1 MRYAA
6 FTMVQPE
13 DEPAAI
19 ADGGHGL
26 DVGRLRLVSVV
37 TPALFAAALL
47 VGTALFADD
56 VPLALL
62 ISVGVLTS
70 TAAAALFSA
79 IVFDVVERGE
89 ARLVQTNE
97 QLAALQL
104 AAMSIAEE
112 YELSQLLQRFVDIS
126 RQLTNARY
134 GALSVVDAD
143 GKILE
148 FITTGITDEQ
158 RARIGHPPVGRGLL
172 GEILHGGAL
181 RLNDMSKDLRAG
193 GFPPDHPP
201 MRSLLG
207 VPLQSRRGT
216 LGNLYLTDK
225 LDAPG
230 FSEADEQM
238 VRTFAAHAALAIETS
253 RLHGEARALAVL
265 RERER
270 IGMDL
275 HDGII
280 QSIYAVEL
288 GLEGAEEDFDSNA
301 PAAKASVGVA
311 IDQLNAIIR
320 DVRSYIF
327 ELRPAKL
334 SYDLSEAMIKMVDE
348 FRASTAAQ
356 LVADVAP
363 ALPPLREEQRIAL
376 FHIARDALVNA
387 HRHAQA
393 SRIDVSLHANVST
406 VRLLVKDDGE
416 GFDVAAERPEQHR
429 GLHNMAARAQSA
441 GGVMTIESPTGAGT
455 TVCVEFPIRME
466 EGARP

>member
-1 MRYAA
+1 
-6 FTMVQPE
+6 MVQPE
-13 DEPAAI
+13 DVPTAI
-19 ADGGHGL
+19 IEGPGL
-26 DVGRLRLVSVV
+26 GVGRLRLVAVV
-37 TPALFAAALL
+37 APAIFAAALL
-47 VGTALFADD
+47 IGTAVFADD

-62 ISVGVLTS
+62 ISVGVLAS

-112 YELSQLLQRFVDIS
+112 YELGQLLQRFVDIS

-143 GKILE
+143 GKIVE
-148 FITTGITDEQ
+148 FITSGITDEE
-158 RARIGHPPVGRGLL
+158 RARIGHPPIGKGLL
-172 GEILHGGAL
+172 GEIIKDGAL
-181 RLNDMSKDLRAG
+181 RLNDITQDPRSG
-193 GFPPDHPP
+193 GFPPHHPP
-201 MRSLLG
+201 MHSLLL
-207 VPLQSRRGT
+207 VPVQSRGGKLGN

-225 LDAPG
+225 QGAGG
-230 FSEADEQM
+230 FSEADEQT
-238 VRTFAAHAALAIETS
+238 VRTFAAHATLAIETS

-288 GLEGAEEDFDSNA
+288 GLEGVEEDFEANV
-301 PAAKASVGVA
+301 PAARASLGAA
-311 IDQLNAIIR
+311 IDQLNAVIR

-334 SYDLSEAMIKMVDE
+334 SYDLSEAMIKIVEE
-348 FRASTAAQ
+348 FRTSTAAQ

-363 ALPPLREEQRIAL
+363 ALPPLREEQRLAL

-387 HRHAQA
+387 HRHARA
-393 SRIDVSLHANVST
+393 SRIDVSLHASVSA

-416 GFDVAAERPEQHR
+416 GFDVAAERPEHHR

-441 GGVMTIESPTGAGT
+441 GGVMTIESPPGAGT
-455 TVCVEFPIRME
+455 TVRVEFPIRME